1 MRSHFFATLS
11 LLLSF
16 SLSSFGQRFSNCKY
30 TYFKNGKKATSQCY
44 DADDRWGQ
52 ARAYDYK
59 GAVIYEK
66 ELRKIAGHSS
76 VQFSFYENGAVKKAE
91 YSSAPDAGIQWY
103 RTYTTFAQDGTI
115 TSEVNDSHDNGPGTT
130 APFKRQEYIT
140 PSPTPT
146 VSPTPATAKPT
157 PTTIECAVIYSS
169 EYWFINTTTYSVVIT
184 ATHKYRK
191 TEMNSITLRPRQSAK
206 GGQVIQAQFFDNPTK
221 QYDFT
226 VRAVKPGNKT
236 KYIILPSDKQPE
248 QTSKENQR
256 YYFDIR
262 RII

>member
-1 MRSHFFATLS
+1 MGLHYWGTVFLLFATG
-11 LLLSF
+11 LLSY
-16 SLSSFGQRFSNCKY
+16 GQRYGHCQY

-44 DADDRWGQ
+44 DTDNRWGQ
-52 ARAYDYK
+52 ARAYTDK

-76 VQFSFYENGAVKKAE
+76 VQFSFYENGAVKRAE
-91 YSSAPDAGIQWY
+91 WSSAPDAGIQWY
-103 RTYTTFAQDGTI
+103 RTYTDFAPDGTV
-115 TSEVNDSHDNGPGTT
+115 TSEVHDSYDNGPGTT

-140 PSPTPT
+140 PPSPT
-146 VSPTPATAKPT
+146 VSPTPAPSK
-157 PTTIECAVIYSS
+157 PTTIGCAVIYSS
-169 EYWFINTTTYSVVIT
+169 EFWFINTTPYSVVVT
-184 ATHKYRK
+184 ATHKHRNN
-191 TEMNSITLRPRQSAK
+191 EMNSITLRPRQSAK
-206 GGQVIQAQFFDNPTK
+206 GGQVIQAQYFDDPAK
-221 QYDFT
+221 QYDFS

-236 KYIILPSDKQPE
+236 KFILLPSDKKPE